1 MKDLK
6 ISMKMLVSFGIIIGI
21 FVIVMIISM
30 VSLTSIGNK
39 IDEMYNGPLIATNAA
54 MGARRDLNSMGKN
67 LRSAILAKDLPA
79 YESALDDDASNFKE
93 RISLLRS
100 NFTGDQTLVDN
111 LETASATL
119 VSEREAVMSLI
130 RSGQYDQASE
140 RTLTSFYQAFKVTTD
155 AANAVYE
162 SAMDNASSFHDSAIS
177 AKNSTLVM
185 VILAAVMVVALTFVL
200 AVYLTKSLSKPIV
213 EIEEAAKQMAQGQLQ
228 VDIRYQSKDEL
239 GSLSDNMR
247 VMTQRIKHYMDE
259 IAKATKQLADGD
271 LNVKKLEPFLGDFE
285 PVQLSIRQLV
295 GSLNGTLRQ
304 INQASDQVAA
314 GSDQV
319 SSGAQALSQGA
330 TEQASSV
337 EELAATITEISQ
349 KVKYTADHAVEAREQ
364 TSQAGMETTTCN
376 QQMQEMIVAMAEISE
391 KSGEIGKIIK
401 TIEDIAFQTNILALN
416 AAVEAA
422 RAGDAGKGFAV
433 VADEVRSLAS
443 KSADASKNTSALI
456 EGSMRAVE
464 KGTEIASETA
474 QSLMKVVESAKHVAT
489 IVDMIADAAAEQ
501 SRSINQVTQGVDQIS
516 SVVQTNSATAEES
529 AAASEEL
536 SGQAQMLKTLVGQF
550 KLRNTEAAGQD
561 ILAKVQLAAPASV
574 ALAVD
579 KY

>member
-21 FVIVMIISM
+21 FVLVMIISM

-247 VMTQRIKHYMDE
+247 VMTKRIKHYMDE

-550 KLRNTEAAGQD
+550 KLRNIEAAGQD